1 MADEEIK
8 VAAETEEAPAEET
21 PVEGET
27 PVEEEAAADEAVM
40 ADGEMTAD
48 EGMMMEDGMMYG
60 MEGEMGMETQTVKDP
75 LLSSPVAIG
84 GISAAVAVVGIALG
98 VLLGKLRIRK
108 GIDLYED

>member
-1 MADEEIK
+1 MR
-8 VAAETEEAPAEET
+8 
-21 PVEGET
+21 
-27 PVEEEAAADEAVM
+27 
-40 ADGEMTAD
+40 
-48 EGMMMEDGMMYG
+48 
-60 MEGEMGMETQTVKDP
+60 METQTVKEP